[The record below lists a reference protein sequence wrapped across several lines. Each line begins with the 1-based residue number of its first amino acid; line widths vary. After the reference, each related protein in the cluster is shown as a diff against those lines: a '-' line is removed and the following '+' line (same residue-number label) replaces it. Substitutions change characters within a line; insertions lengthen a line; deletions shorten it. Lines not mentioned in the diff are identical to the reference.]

1 MSKSEFH
8 IPHSTFN
15 IEFFAPQKTLGGY
28 CGGVPPLPIPNREV
42 KPACA
47 DGTAMQCGRVGGC
60 LLLLGSSR
68 SNDFGDLF
76 FCSVLLLVYIILL
89 ILLSNQN
96 DKTMDKQS
104 RYRELLSQIEVF
116 ANADDNPISVLS
128 NCAAVMKVAF
138 PKEFFW
144 VGFYIVDGD
153 ELILGP
159 FQGTPACT
167 RIKFGR
173 GVCGTA
179 WKEAR
184 SLVVEDVE
192 AFPGHIACSSL
203 SRSEI
208 VVPLF
213 SDGVVVGEIDID
225 STELSTFDDIDRE
238 YLEQAAEIIA
248 PFMAKLSKTTNNHCT
263 DDRLQR

>member
-1 MSKSEFH
+1 
-8 IPHSTFN
+8 
-15 IEFFAPQKTLGGY
+15 
-28 CGGVPPLPIPNREV
+28 
-42 KPACA
+42 
-47 DGTAMQCGRVGGC
+47 
-60 LLLLGSSR
+60 
-68 SNDFGDLF
+68 
-76 FCSVLLLVYIILL
+76 
-89 ILLSNQN
+89 
-96 DKTMDKQS
+96 MDKQS
-104 RYRELLSQIEVF
+104 RYQELLSQIEVF

-128 NCAAVMKVAF
+128 NCAAVMKVVF
-138 PKEFFW
+138 PKEYFW
-144 VGFYIVDGD
+144 VGFYIVDDD

-179 WKEAR
+179 WKECR

-213 SDGVVVGEIDID
+213 SDGIVVGEIDID
-225 STELSTFDDIDRE
+225 STELATFDNVDRE
-238 YLEQAAEIIA
+238 YLEKAAEMIA
-248 PFMAKLSKTTNNHCT
+248 TFMAKLAKVN
-263 DDRLQR
+263 

>member
-1 MSKSEFH
+1 
-8 IPHSTFN
+8 
-15 IEFFAPQKTLGGY
+15 
-28 CGGVPPLPIPNREV
+28 
-42 KPACA
+42 
-47 DGTAMQCGRVGGC
+47 
-60 LLLLGSSR
+60 
-68 SNDFGDLF
+68 
-76 FCSVLLLVYIILL
+76 
-89 ILLSNQN
+89 
-96 DKTMDKQS
+96 MDKQS

-128 NCAAVMKVAF
+128 NCAAVMKVVF
-138 PKEFFW
+138 PKEYFW
-144 VGFYIVDGD
+144 VGFYIVDDD

-179 WKEAR
+179 WKECR
-184 SLVVEDVE
+184 SLIVEDVE

-213 SDGVVVGEIDID
+213 SDGIVVGEIDID
-225 STELSTFDDIDRE
+225 STELATFDNVDRE
-238 YLEQAAEIIA
+238 YLEKAAEMIA
-248 PFMAKLSKTTNNHCT
+248 TFMAKLAKV
-263 DDRLQR
+263 D

>member
-1 MSKSEFH
+1 
-8 IPHSTFN
+8 
-15 IEFFAPQKTLGGY
+15 
-28 CGGVPPLPIPNREV
+28 
-42 KPACA
+42 
-47 DGTAMQCGRVGGC
+47 
-60 LLLLGSSR
+60 
-68 SNDFGDLF
+68 
-76 FCSVLLLVYIILL
+76 
-89 ILLSNQN
+89 
-96 DKTMDKQS
+96 MDKQS

-128 NCAAVMKVAF
+128 NCAAVMKVVF
-138 PKEFFW
+138 LKEYFW

-179 WKEAR
+179 WKEGR

-192 AFPGHIACSSL
+192 SFPGHIACSSL

-213 SDGVVVGEIDID
+213 SDGVVIGEIDID
-225 STELSTFDDIDRE
+225 STELSTFDDVDRE
-238 YLEQAAEIIA
+238 YLEKAAGIIA
-248 PFMAKLSKTTNNHCT
+248 PFMAKFSKTVSC
-263 DDRLQR
+263 RM

>member
-1 MSKSEFH
+1 
-8 IPHSTFN
+8 
-15 IEFFAPQKTLGGY
+15 
-28 CGGVPPLPIPNREV
+28 
-42 KPACA
+42 
-47 DGTAMQCGRVGGC
+47 
-60 LLLLGSSR
+60 
-68 SNDFGDLF
+68 
-76 FCSVLLLVYIILL
+76 
-89 ILLSNQN
+89 
-96 DKTMDKQS
+96 MDKQS

-128 NCAAVMKVAF
+128 NCAAVMKVFF
-138 PKEFFW
+138 PKEYFW
-144 VGFYIVDGD
+144 VGFYIVDDD

-179 WKEAR
+179 WKECR

-213 SDGVVVGEIDID
+213 SDGIVVGEIDID
-225 STELSTFDDIDRE
+225 STELATFDNVDRE
-238 YLEQAAEIIA
+238 YLEKAAEMIA
-248 PFMAKLSKTTNNHCT
+248 TFMAKLAKV
-263 DDRLQR
+263 D

>member
-1 MSKSEFH
+1 
-8 IPHSTFN
+8 
-15 IEFFAPQKTLGGY
+15 
-28 CGGVPPLPIPNREV
+28 
-42 KPACA
+42 
-47 DGTAMQCGRVGGC
+47 
-60 LLLLGSSR
+60 
-68 SNDFGDLF
+68 
-76 FCSVLLLVYIILL
+76 
-89 ILLSNQN
+89 
-96 DKTMDKQS
+96 MDKQS

-128 NCAAVMKVAF
+128 NCAAVMKVVF
-138 PKEFFW
+138 PKEYFW

-167 RIKFGR
+167 RIKKGR

-179 WKEAR
+179 WKEGR

-203 SRSEI
+203 SKSEI

-213 SDGVVVGEIDID
+213 SDGIVVGEIDID
-225 STELSTFDDIDRE
+225 STELATFDNVDRE
-238 YLEQAAEIIA
+238 YLEKAVEMIA
-248 PFMAKLSKTTNNHCT
+248 TFMAKLAKV
-263 DDRLQR
+263 D

>member
-1 MSKSEFH
+1 
-8 IPHSTFN
+8 
-15 IEFFAPQKTLGGY
+15 
-28 CGGVPPLPIPNREV
+28 
-42 KPACA
+42 
-47 DGTAMQCGRVGGC
+47 
-60 LLLLGSSR
+60 
-68 SNDFGDLF
+68 
-76 FCSVLLLVYIILL
+76 
-89 ILLSNQN
+89 
-96 DKTMDKQS
+96 MDKQS

-128 NCAAVMKVAF
+128 NCAAVMKVVF
-138 PKEFFW
+138 QKEYFW

-173 GVCGTA
+173 GVCGAA
-179 WKEAR
+179 WKEGR

-192 AFPGHIACSSL
+192 EFPGHIACSSL

-213 SDGVVVGEIDID
+213 SDGVVIGEIDID
-225 STELSTFDDIDRE
+225 STELSTFDDVDRE
-238 YLEQAAEIIA
+238 YLEKVAEIIA
-248 PFMAKLSKTTNNHCT
+248 PFMAKFAKTVSC
-263 DDRLQR
+263 RM

>member
-1 MSKSEFH
+1 
-8 IPHSTFN
+8 
-15 IEFFAPQKTLGGY
+15 
-28 CGGVPPLPIPNREV
+28 
-42 KPACA
+42 
-47 DGTAMQCGRVGGC
+47 
-60 LLLLGSSR
+60 
-68 SNDFGDLF
+68 
-76 FCSVLLLVYIILL
+76 
-89 ILLSNQN
+89 
-96 DKTMDKQS
+96 MDKQS

-128 NCAAVMKVAF
+128 NCAAVMKVVF
-138 PKEFFW
+138 PKEYFW

-179 WKEAR
+179 WKECR
-184 SLVVEDVE
+184 SLVVEDMD

-203 SRSEI
+203 SKSEI

-213 SDGVVVGEIDID
+213 SDGIVVGEIDID
-225 STELSTFDDIDRE
+225 STELATFDNVDRE
-238 YLEQAAEIIA
+238 YLEKAAEMIA
-248 PFMAKLSKTTNNHCT
+248 TFMAKLAKV
-263 DDRLQR
+263 D

>member
-1 MSKSEFH
+1 
-8 IPHSTFN
+8 
-15 IEFFAPQKTLGGY
+15 
-28 CGGVPPLPIPNREV
+28 
-42 KPACA
+42 
-47 DGTAMQCGRVGGC
+47 
-60 LLLLGSSR
+60 
-68 SNDFGDLF
+68 
-76 FCSVLLLVYIILL
+76 
-89 ILLSNQN
+89 
-96 DKTMDKQS
+96 MDKQS
-104 RYRELLSQIEVF
+104 RYRELLTQIEVF

-128 NCAAVMKVAF
+128 NCAAVMKVVF
-138 PKEFFW
+138 PKEYFW
-144 VGFYIVDGD
+144 VGFYIVDDD

-179 WKEAR
+179 WKECR

-213 SDGVVVGEIDID
+213 SDGIVVGEIDID
-225 STELSTFDDIDRE
+225 STELATFDNVDRE
-238 YLEQAAEIIA
+238 YLEKAAEMIA
-248 PFMAKLSKTTNNHCT
+248 TFMAKLAKV
-263 DDRLQR
+263 D

>member
-1 MSKSEFH
+1 
-8 IPHSTFN
+8 
-15 IEFFAPQKTLGGY
+15 
-28 CGGVPPLPIPNREV
+28 
-42 KPACA
+42 
-47 DGTAMQCGRVGGC
+47 
-60 LLLLGSSR
+60 
-68 SNDFGDLF
+68 
-76 FCSVLLLVYIILL
+76 
-89 ILLSNQN
+89 
-96 DKTMDKQS
+96 MDKQS

-116 ANADDNPISVLS
+116 SNADDNPISVLS
-128 NCAAVMKVAF
+128 NCAAVMKVVF
-138 PKEFFW
+138 PKEYFW
-144 VGFYIVDGD
+144 VGFYIVDDD

-179 WKEAR
+179 WKECR

-213 SDGVVVGEIDID
+213 SDGIVVGEIDID
-225 STELSTFDDIDRE
+225 STELATFDNVDRE
-238 YLEQAAEIIA
+238 YLEKAAEMIA
-248 PFMAKLSKTTNNHCT
+248 TFMAKLAKV
-263 DDRLQR
+263 D